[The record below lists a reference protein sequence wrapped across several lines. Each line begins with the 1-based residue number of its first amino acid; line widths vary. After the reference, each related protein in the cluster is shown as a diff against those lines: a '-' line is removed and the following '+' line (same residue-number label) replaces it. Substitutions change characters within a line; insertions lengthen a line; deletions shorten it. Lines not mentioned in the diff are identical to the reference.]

1 MDYCCYNNISMIPF
15 QINLCPITCE
25 RCSVFELSSQYEQ
38 RRFSQVFSFSLV
50 RKTSYNLFYITLT
63 CLSGTLSRRPSELCI
78 IIMVPRSSSTCLHH
92 TSFSSIHRPS
102 SCHHLHHLSS
112 SSYHHIFIILHVIV
126 FIKSSSS
133 SFILTSS

>member
-25 RCSVFELSSQYEQ
+25 RWSVFELSSQYEQ

-92 TSFSSIHRPS
+92 TSFSSFIVLHLVII
-102 SCHHLHHLSS
+102 CHLHL
-112 SSYHHIFIILHVIV
+112 III
-126 FIKSSSS
+126 SSS
-133 SFILTSS
+133 SFMSSFSSNHLHRPSF

>member
-92 TSFSSIHRPS
+92 TSFSSFIVL
-102 SCHHLHHLSS
+102 HLVI
-112 SSYHHIFIILHVIV
+112 IFIICHLHLI
-126 FIKSSSS
+126 IISSS
-133 SFILTSS
+133 SFMSSFSSNHLHRPSF